1 MCAKRKGKVLSMRKV
16 REVLRLAM
24 VCNMGNREVAR
35 SCHVSHGTVGNYL
48 RLARHSGLTY
58 HQIELMDDN
67 ELRRMLKD
75 KSAVHPVES
84 RPQPDWAW
92 VHQEMKKKGVTLTL
106 LWEEYRDIHPDG
118 YQSTQFC
125 ELYRRYKRKLSP
137 SMRQSHK
144 AGEKMF
150 TDYAG
155 QTVPILDGKTG
166 LVRDAEI
173 FVAVLG
179 ASNYTYAEATWNQ
192 SLPNWIGSHIRS
204 FEYFEGVP
212 TIVVP
217 DNLKS
222 GVSRACRYEPD
233 INPTYHDMAVH
244 YGTAIIPA
252 RVRRPKDKAK
262 VEVGVQI
269 VERWILAV
277 LRNRTFFSLVELNE
291 AISELLKKLNEKSF
305 KKLKGSRLSWFETME
320 RDMLKPLPESRY
332 ELAEWKKVRVN
343 IDYHIEFK
351 GHYYS
356 VPYRLVRE
364 EVELR
369 STARTIEVFKNGKR
383 VASHKRNYQGG
394 HTTQKDHMPKSHQ
407 RYLEWTPSR
416 IIRWAGTI
424 GPSCAQ
430 VVETVMETRTH
441 PEQGFRS
448 CLGILRLEKA
458 YSRERLEAACT
469 RAIAIGG
476 CSYRSVKSILEKG
489 LDKEPLP
496 ETAASDREIKHD
508 NIRGRGYYN

>member
-1 MCAKRKGKVLSMRKV
+1 MRKIREIFRLSM
-16 REVLRLAM
+16 ECGM
-24 VCNMGNREVAR
+24 TNREIAK
-35 SCHVSHGTVGNYL
+35 SMSVSHTIVNRYL
-48 RLARHSGLTY
+48 GRAKEMGLSKNGIAT
-58 HQIELMDDN
+58 MDDHA
-67 ELRRMLKD
+67 LKRVF
-75 KSAVHPVES
+75 SQGPSQETS
-84 RPQPDWAW
+84 NNRIQPDWAW

-118 YQSTQFC
+118 YRSTQFC

-144 AGEKMF
+144 AGKKMF

-155 QTVPILDGKTG
+155 QTMPIVDGRTG

-179 ASNYTYAEATWNQ
+179 ASNYTYAEATWDQ
-192 SLPNWIGSHIRS
+192 SLSNWIGSHIRS
-204 FEYFEGVP
+204 FEYFGGVSE
-212 TIVVP
+212 IIVP

-277 LRNRTFFSLVELNE
+277 LRNRTFFNLAELNE
-291 AISELLKKLNEKSF
+291 AISELLERLNEKPF
-305 KKLKGSRLSWFETME
+305 KKLKGSRRSWFESME
-320 RDMLKPLPESRY
+320 RDMLKPLPENRY
-332 ELAEWKKVRVN
+332 ELAEWKKARVN
-343 IDYHIEFK
+343 IDYHVEFK

-369 STARTIEVFKNGKR
+369 STARTVEVFKNGKR
-383 VASHKRNYQGG
+383 IASHKRNDRGG
-394 HTTQKDHMPKSHQ
+394 HTTQKEHMPKSHQ

-416 IIRWAGTI
+416 MNRWAGTI

-430 VVETVMETRTH
+430 VVETVMEVRIH

-476 CSYRSVKSILEKG
+476 CSYKSVKSILEKG

-496 ETAASDREIKHD
+496 KKVTSDREIKHD